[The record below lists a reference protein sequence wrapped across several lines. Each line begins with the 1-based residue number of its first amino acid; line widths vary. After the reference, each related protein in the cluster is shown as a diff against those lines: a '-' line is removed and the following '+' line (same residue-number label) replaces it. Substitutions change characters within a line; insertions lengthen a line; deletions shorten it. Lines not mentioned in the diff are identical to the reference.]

1 MKTPISKRILSFA
14 NKAIG
19 FILFIICAV
28 AIYNKVVTND
38 NLQKYGAGIKEQFL
52 KISFSEWSV
61 LLILLF
67 LNYLIES
74 VKWVQVLKDVNPMS
88 VLQSYKSV
96 LVGQAFAFFTP
107 VRSGD
112 YVGRILFLAPE
123 TKLKGVA
130 QMAWASYAQ
139 LLITLWM
146 GTLDLFFNLPFLVWL
161 KWAMPL
167 ITFAAFAIYFNNRQ
181 YKGWLKKLNPLQIKQ
196 VLKLKLV
203 ALSLL
208 KYFVFILQYTWAVKI
223 LAIPVATID
232 LWVAVAVLL
241 MCLSIIPAIALSDL
255 VIRGQL
261 IVLLLAP
268 WYSNGLMLISLSTL
282 IWTVNFLIPAIIG
295 SFLLLGFRIKR

>member
-52 KISFSEWSV
+52 KISFLEWGV

-67 LNYLIES
+67 LNYLVES

-88 VLQSYKSV
+88 VLESYKSV

-146 GTLDLFFNLPFLVWL
+146 GTLALFFNLPFLAWL
-161 KWAMPL
+161 KWVMPL
-167 ITFAAFAIYFNNRQ
+167 ITFAAFAIYFSNRQ
-181 YKGWLKKLNPLQIKQ
+181 YKGWLKKLNSLQIEQ

-208 KYFVFILQYTWAVKI
+208 KYFIFILQYTWAVKI

-241 MCLSIIPAIALSDL
+241 MCLSIIPAIALTDL

>member
-52 KISFSEWSV
+52 KISFLEWGV

-88 VLQSYKSV
+88 VLESYKSV

-146 GTLDLFFNLPFLVWL
+146 GTLALFFNLPFLAWL
-161 KWAMPL
+161 KWVMPL
-167 ITFAAFAIYFNNRQ
+167 ITFAAFAIYFSNRQ
-181 YKGWLKKLNPLQIKQ
+181 YKGWLKKLNPLQIEQ

-241 MCLSIIPAIALSDL
+241 MCLSIIPAIALTDL

-282 IWTVNFLIPAIIG
+282 IWAVNFLIPAIIG

>member
-52 KISFSEWSV
+52 KISFLEWGV

-67 LNYLIES
+67 LNYLVES
-74 VKWVQVLKDVNPMS
+74 VKWLQVLKDVNPMS
-88 VLQSYKSV
+88 VLESYKSV

-146 GTLDLFFNLPFLVWL
+146 GTLALFFNLPFLAWL
-161 KWAMPL
+161 KWVMPL
-167 ITFAAFAIYFNNRQ
+167 ITFAAFAIYFSNRQ
-181 YKGWLKKLNPLQIKQ
+181 YKGWLKKLNSLQIEQ

-241 MCLSIIPAIALSDL
+241 MCLSIIPAIALTDL

>member
-52 KISFSEWSV
+52 KISFLEWGV

-67 LNYLIES
+67 LNYLVES

-88 VLQSYKSV
+88 VLESYKSV

-146 GTLDLFFNLPFLVWL
+146 GTLALFFNLPFLAWL
-161 KWAMPL
+161 KWVMPL
-167 ITFAAFAIYFNNRQ
+167 ITFAAFAIYFSNRQ
-181 YKGWLKKLNPLQIKQ
+181 YKGWLKKLNPLQIEQ

-241 MCLSIIPAIALSDL
+241 MCLSIIPAIALTDL

>member
-52 KISFSEWSV
+52 KISFLEWGV

-88 VLQSYKSV
+88 VLESYKSV

-146 GTLDLFFNLPFLVWL
+146 GTLALFFNLPFLAWL
-161 KWAMPL
+161 KWVMPL
-167 ITFAAFAIYFNNRQ
+167 ITFAAFAIYFSNRQ
-181 YKGWLKKLNPLQIKQ
+181 YKGWLKKLNPLQIEQ

-241 MCLSIIPAIALSDL
+241 MCLSIIPAIALTDL

>member
-52 KISFSEWSV
+52 KISFLEWGV

-67 LNYLIES
+67 LNYLVES

-88 VLQSYKSV
+88 VLESYKSV

-146 GTLDLFFNLPFLVWL
+146 GTLALFFNLPFLAWL
-161 KWAMPL
+161 KWVMPL
-167 ITFAAFAIYFNNRQ
+167 ITFAAFAIYFSNRQ
-181 YKGWLKKLNPLQIKQ
+181 YKGWLKKLNSLQIEQ

-241 MCLSIIPAIALSDL
+241 MCLSIIPAIALTDL